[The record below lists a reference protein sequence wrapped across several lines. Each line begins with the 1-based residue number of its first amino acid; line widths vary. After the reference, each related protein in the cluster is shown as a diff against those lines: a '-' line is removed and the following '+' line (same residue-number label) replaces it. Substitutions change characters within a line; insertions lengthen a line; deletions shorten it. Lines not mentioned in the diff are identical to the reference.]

1 MSKNP
6 WLLRL
11 VSEEAKGRVFC
22 FPYSGVGGSMYNRW
36 PRWIGQIEVCPLQLP
51 ARENRIREPHFGTYE
66 ELAGCLADSLTPVL
80 DRPFVLFGHCAGALP
95 AFEVARR
102 LAELDLPTA
111 RLVVS
116 AQVAPHDCPH
126 DRLLGYT
133 DGELLDELAKLVV
146 TLGGEPQPALLELA
160 LRVLRQDLGASRR
173 YGLVEPAPIG
183 MGITVLH
190 WSHDPEVTEEEL
202 AGWRHYGSDV
212 RFDVLPGGHFDF
224 LSAPSDLLGAFE
236 QIMSTG
242 DLDDR

>member
-1 MSKNP
+1 MRKNP

-11 VSEEAKGRVFC
+11 VSEEAEGRIFC

-36 PRWIGQIEVCPLQLP
+36 PRWIGRLEVCPLQLP

-66 ELAGCLADSLTPVL
+66 ELADCLTEALMPVL

-102 LAELDLPTA
+102 LTGQDLPAA

-133 DGELLDELAKLVV
+133 DGELIKELAKLVV

-160 LRVLRQDLGASRR
+160 LRVLRQDLDASRQ
-173 YGLVEPAPIG
+173 YGLTKPEPIG

-190 WSHDPEVTEEEL
+190 WSHDPEVTTEEL
-202 AGWRHYGSDV
+202 AGWRHYGPDV

-224 LSAPSDLLGAFE
+224 LSAPSDLLGAFA
-236 QIMSTG
+236 QTMSTG
-242 DLDDR
+242 DRDDQ